1 MSIEQYHCGCFISF
15 LDENGQPKKKRAL
28 NLEDDKVPYID
39 YVVNH
44 GNNWG
49 DFQDSQ
55 VVKDLIEFNKYVKR
69 TRYVDRSFEE
79 NLYLC
84 LSQIGNLN
92 GVVITSEDRKH
103 KCSVKRVGYS
113 GMEAYKLDID
123 GKTSI
128 IYELTNILR
137 EITLFS
143 MIIMGSYFL

>member
-1 MSIEQYHCGCFISF
+1 MNIEQYHCGCFISF
-15 LDENGQPKKKRAL
+15 LDENCQSKKKCAL
-28 NLEDDKVPYID
+28 KLEDDKVPYID

-49 DFQDSQ
+49 DFQDCQ

-103 KCSVKRVGYS
+103 KCSVKKVGYPD
-113 GMEAYKLDID
+113 MEAYKLDID
-123 GKTSI
+123 GKTTI
-128 IYELTNILR
+128 IYELTNNLR

-143 MIIMGSYFL
+143 MIVMGSCFL